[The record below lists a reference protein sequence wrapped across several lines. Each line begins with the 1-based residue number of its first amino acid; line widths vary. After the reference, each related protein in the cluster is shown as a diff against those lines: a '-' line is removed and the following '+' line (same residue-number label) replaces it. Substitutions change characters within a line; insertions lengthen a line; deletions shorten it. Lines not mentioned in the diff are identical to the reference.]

1 MVPLDKNSCM
11 GYAACLRS
19 VVKSLGGRRVLN
31 GVSLSVREGEVL
43 VLAGLNG
50 AGKSTTVRVLLGLL
64 KPEGGTVRVLGVE
77 PGGRGWDVAK
87 RFIGYLPEDAQP
99 YARLTGYENLLFFA
113 RLYAS
118 SEDEAREMV
127 ERAADMSGLPREA
140 LSRRAGGYSKGMK
153 RRLLLA
159 ATLMHRP
166 RLAVLD
172 EPTSGVD
179 VVSSFRIRRLI
190 ASLRGAGT
198 TFIITSHE
206 LRGVE
211 EVADRVAFIHEG
223 RVVFEGSVG
232 EALDRFSASSLE
244 EAFVR
249 AVGGL
254 A

>member
-1 MVPLDKNSCM
+1 LGKDSCA
-11 GYAACLRS
+11 GYAACMRG
-19 VVKSLGGRRVLN
+19 VVKRLGGRTVLR
-31 GVSLSVREGEVL
+31 GVSLFVGEGEVL

-64 KPEGGTVRVLGVE
+64 RPEAGVVRVLGVE
-77 PGGRGWDVAK
+77 PGGPEWGGVK

-99 YARLTGYENLLFFA
+99 YTRLTGYENLYFFA

-118 SEDEAREMV
+118 TAEEARSMV
-127 ERAADMSGLPREA
+127 ERAAEMAGLSREDLA
-140 LSRRAGGYSKGMK
+140 RRAGGYSKGMK

-190 ASLRGAGT
+190 SSLRGAGT
-198 TFIITSHE
+198 TFIITTHE
-206 LRGVE
+206 LRGAE
-211 EVADRVAFIHEG
+211 ELADRVAFIHGGRILFEGPVG
-223 RVVFEGSVG
+223 RV
-232 EALDRFSASSLE
+232 LDEFNASSLE

-249 AVGGL
+249 AVGG
-254 A
+254 AA